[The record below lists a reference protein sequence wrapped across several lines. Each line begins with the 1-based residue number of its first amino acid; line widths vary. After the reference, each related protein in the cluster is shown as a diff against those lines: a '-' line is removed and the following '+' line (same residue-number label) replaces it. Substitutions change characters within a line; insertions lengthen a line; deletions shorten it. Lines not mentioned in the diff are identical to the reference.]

1 MPNNKIK
8 VIAELCQNHKGDFKL
23 IEEMVQAAAESG
35 ANIAKIQF
43 MNLNLTHRK
52 KFDQG
57 IIEGG
62 EVKVIRDPT
71 KKNLI
76 DLKNWT

>member
-43 MNLNLTHRK
+43 IESKDLTHRK
-52 KFDQG
+52 
-57 IIEGG
+57 
-62 EVKVIRDPT
+62 
-71 KKNLI
+71 NLI
-76 DLKNWT
+76 KV

>member
-35 ANIAKIQF
+35 ANIAKF
-43 MNLNLTHRK
+43 NLLNLK
-52 KFDQG
+52 
-57 IIEGG
+57 I
-62 EVKVIRDPT
+62 
-71 KKNLI
+71 
-76 DLKNWT
+76 